1 MAVDNKRK
9 GSNRMT
15 LTQEHRDR
23 LKGKGLL
30 SKIVVD
36 SLVKASGEDPQ
47 IEGEKRVK

>member
-1 MAVDNKRK
+1 
-9 GSNRMT
+9 MT

-47 IEGEKRVK
+47 IEGGKKSQVDTFRVSRKQRI